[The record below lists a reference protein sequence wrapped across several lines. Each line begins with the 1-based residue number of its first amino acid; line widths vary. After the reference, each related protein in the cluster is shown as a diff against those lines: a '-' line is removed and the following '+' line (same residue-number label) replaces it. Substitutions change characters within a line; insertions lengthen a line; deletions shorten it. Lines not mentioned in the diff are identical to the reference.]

1 MTELSGAAT
10 APGQATPDA
19 APQRPGAKD
28 GEPTPR
34 ARIAAAIQSSAAVIV
49 LVVVTL
55 LGAIAFGPKFAS
67 VNNLLNIVEDSS
79 FLALLAIGMTFVIM
93 GGGIDLSVGS
103 VLALGGVVA
112 AWAGQNGDSLF
123 ALTVPLVVG
132 VDDRPRER
140 RPHRL
145 GTHGAVHRDARGAAL
160 RPGPGLLRRRQRQ
173 SCLPHPRRRL
183 VQRAGQG

>member
-1 MTELSGAAT
+1 MSGAAT
-10 APGQATPDA
+10 APERATPDT
-19 APQRPGAKD
+19 APQRPGTKD

-93 GGGIDLSVGS
+93 GGGIDP
-103 VLALGGVVA
+103 
-112 AWAGQNGDSLF
+112 F
-123 ALTVPLVVG
+123 F
-132 VDDRPRER
+132 
-140 RPHRL
+140 
-145 GTHGAVHRDARGAAL
+145 
-160 RPGPGLLRRRQRQ
+160 
-173 SCLPHPRRRL
+173 
-183 VQRAGQG
+183 